1 MRPYITFYRGKKIQL
16 MAESALAAQLDA
28 AKQFKARRRAL
39 AAQLDAAKQFKARK
53 SYDVAVIL
61 ADVVH
66 STSSI

>member
-1 MRPYITFYRGKKIQL
+1 MRPYIAFYRGKQIQL
-16 MAESALAAQLDA
+16 MAES
-28 AKQFKARRRAL
+28 AL